1 MSKEARLQHIK
12 DYYAK
17 KNKTVSIVVP
27 GCPSARGLVLFN
39 GDRCGQDFIDGVA
52 REVTPSEARRLVEN
66 YPYMVVIDAEPG
78 QEKER
83 LIWEA
88 LQSRVQSEKE

>member
-12 DYYAK
+12 DFYAK
-17 KNKTVSIVVP
+17 KNKTVSVVVP
-27 GCPSARGLVLFN
+27 GQPSPRGLVLFN
-39 GDRCGQDFIDGVA
+39 GDRCGHNFIDGVA
-52 REVTPSEARRLVEN
+52 REVTPAEAHRLAEAFD
-66 YPYMVVIDAEPG
+66 YMIVIDAEPG